1 MTNLYHRDLLT
12 DVKAA
17 NVIEIIDQAIAWLES
32 THTIKDE
39 FRRALRARLDLRKAF
54 LSATNLEKGVGTA
67 ERPDSWSLCS
77 QMLRT
82 IDLTTTPGVSVVS
95 AFSPKIQ
102 RRLASTV
109 PPRPIVNISF
119 DDAHTFFIRTCVCA
133 REAFGILSCSG
144 ASHTIVGLRCI
155 ALSYE

>member
-12 DVKAA
+12 DVE
-17 NVIEIIDQAIAWLES
+17 VIDVVETIDQAMAWLDS
-32 THTIKDE
+32 THTIKDKS
-39 FRRALRARLDLRKAF
+39 RSALRARLDLRKAF
-54 LSATNLEKGVGTA
+54 LLATNLDEGIKNA

-77 QMLRT
+77 QMLSTACLT
-82 IDLTTTPGVSVVS
+82 ITPGVSVMS

-119 DDAHTFFIRTCVCA
+119 DDAHTFFARTCADA

-144 ASHTIVGLRCI
+144 ASSILV
-155 ALSYE
+155 